1 MRKYSTI
8 CLGCMQEKG
17 QAQVCPFCGYHEN
30 TLPLAPHYLE
40 PGTMLAGKY
49 LIGRGLG
56 HGGFGTTY
64 IARDQVLG
72 IKLAIK
78 EYLPQDCAARS
89 AGTNMVHPYS
99 GDGTKRFA
107 QGLESF
113 LQEARTLARFDGSQ
127 NIVGVRDFFTE
138 NGTAY
143 LVMNYLEGITL
154 KQYLVRSGGKPVPFN
169 STMGMLMPVMDALK
183 TVHAAG
189 LLHRDVS
196 PDNIFLT
203 TSGQVM
209 LIDFGAARQ
218 SMNIQQSMSVIL
230 KPGYAPEEQ
239 YRSRGNQGPW
249 TDIYALGATMYR
261 TLTGIIPSEALERMG
276 NDDMVSPSQM
286 GIRIPPYA
294 EAAILR
300 AMAVRAQDR
309 FQTIDEFQSAL
320 LNGGKQPAP
329 APRVQQAKPQPANQQ
344 ARAGGNKST
353 KAQGATTNRT
363 TTRKKK
369 KKRSRP
375 FKIVLTILMLILIA
389 FVVLFFVY
397 ISLIMGSPNDP
408 SFALTDSPTSIAEET
423 PANTPAPS
431 PTPSPSV
438 DFVFASPSA
447 TITEAPVDEKLR
459 PFIEGTMP
467 NDAIS
472 TFVPASGRIMVV
484 KNEDAETIWVTGQA
498 PMMYPNLLSA
508 QFIYN
513 DELGLP
519 DSTVYAHY
527 LDEDGNLRYVSLDE
541 NPSDVLVLP
550 ANCAVG
556 MSFNGIL
563 GSSKV
568 YAVNYSGRVGGMKVS
583 NSIVIQSDSGY
594 AFYQVGKGLLL
605 VQSGFESGTVS
616 YQVVSDERDETN
628 IYKTFV
634 E

>member
-17 QAQVCPFCGYHEN
+17 QAQVCPFCGYHES
-30 TLPLAPHYLE
+30 TPPLAPHYLE

-89 AGTNMVHPYS
+89 AGTNMVLPYS

-107 QGLESF
+107 EGLESF

-218 SMNIQQSMSVIL
+218 SMNVQQSMSVIL

-261 TLTGIIPSEALERMG
+261 ALTGIIPSEALERMG
-276 NDDMVSPSQM
+276 NDDMVPPSQM

-309 FQTIDEFQSAL
+309 FQTIDEFQNAL
-320 LNGGKQPAP
+320 LNGGKQPVPVA
-329 APRVQQAKPQPANQQ
+329 RVQQVKPQPAKQQ
-344 ARAGGNKST
+344 ARASGKKST
-353 KAQGATTNRT
+353 KAQSTAANRT

-375 FKIVLTILMLILIA
+375 FMIVLTILMVILVA

-408 SFALTDSPTSIAEET
+408 SRVPSEAPTQLAQET
-423 PANTPAPS
+423 PESTPTPAPS
-431 PTPSPSV
+431 MVFTSPSPP
-438 DFVFASPSA
+438 SP
-447 TITEAPVDEKLR
+447 TLTEAPIDEKLL
-459 PFIEGTMP
+459 PFIEGTLP
-467 NDAIS
+467 SDAIS
-472 TFVPASGRIMVV
+472 TFVPASGHVMVV
-484 KNEDAETIWVTGQA
+484 ESEGVETIWVTGEA
-498 PMMYPNLLSA
+498 PMAYPSLLSA
-508 QFIYN
+508 QFAFN
-513 DELGLP
+513 EELGLP
-519 DSTVYAHY
+519 DGTVYGHY
-527 LDEDGNLRYVSLDE
+527 LDPDGNLRCVSLDE
-541 NPSDVLVLP
+541 NPSDILVLP

-556 MSFNGIL
+556 ERFNGML
-563 GSSKV
+563 GNSKV
-568 YAVNYSGRVGGMKVS
+568 YAVNYSGRVGGIKVS
-583 NSIVIQSDSGY
+583 NCIVIASDSGY
-594 AFYQVGKGLLL
+594 AFYQGGKGLLL

-616 YQVVSDERDETN
+616 YQIVSDVLDERN